1 MILWILGGNLLE
13 EKMINKYYI
22 LEQLYI
28 KTQKERTLECTDLLG
43 NITKCTFQW
52 NQPICKEQLKI
63 LKNKFNLR
71 LPEDYEKFLLMSN
84 GAILYND
91 DKDSGYMIFS
101 LEEAINYT
109 EKKRLCGYDGLKEE
123 WLVFMVNLFDSDML
137 LFDMDRVNDK
147 QYILDGIAD
156 ESEEE
161 WLYLKWDFQ
170 KFFNL
175 LFRVNGDNFWRW

>member
-1 MILWILGGNLLE
+1 MESAN
-13 EKMINKYYI
+13 
-22 LEQLYI
+22 
-28 KTQKERTLECTDLLG
+28 
-43 NITKCTFQW
+43 
-52 NQPICKEQLKI
+52 CKEQLKI

-91 DKDSGYMIFS
+91 DEDSGYMIFS

>member
-71 LPEDYEKFLLMSN
+71 LPEYYEKFLPV
-84 GAILYND
+84 
-91 DKDSGYMIFS
+91 
-101 LEEAINYT
+101 
-109 EKKRLCGYDGLKEE
+109 RL
-123 WLVFMVNLFDSDML
+123 
-137 LFDMDRVNDK
+137 
-147 QYILDGIAD
+147 
-156 ESEEE
+156 
-161 WLYLKWDFQ
+161 DFITIPQ
-170 KFFNL
+170 N
-175 LFRVNGDNFWRW
+175 

>member
-91 DKDSGYMIFS
+91 DEDSGYMIFS

-109 EKKRLCGYDGLKEE
+109 EKKGLCGYDGLKEE